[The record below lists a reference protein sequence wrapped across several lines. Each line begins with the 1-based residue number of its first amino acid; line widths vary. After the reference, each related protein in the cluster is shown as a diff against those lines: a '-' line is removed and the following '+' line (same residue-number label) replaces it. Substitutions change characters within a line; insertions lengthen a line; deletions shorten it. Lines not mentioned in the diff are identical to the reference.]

1 MPDSLQPLSQPKR
14 DTSLDVLR
22 GFALA
27 GVLLTFCAGDV
38 GSSAAHA
45 NSFLDEAVKWIKW
58 IFVENRMYTMLI
70 IIFGIGFHVQLEKA
84 KQRRVSLVPFF
95 SRRLIGL
102 LVIGFLHAVLLSTRD
117 ILMFYGFSG
126 VALLLVHRA
135 SNKVLVALMLVL
147 FLVEGPAARYVFPH
161 VWPQIAA
168 LKQPNNYIDHVQHNW
183 QFFKLYHQGY
193 VIYLEML
200 SHFLFGF
207 WIARINLLQ
216 KIKAN
221 KKLRRNLLLISLAA
235 SALLIPGYY
244 FWLWNAADSLF
255 GKITQPALQ
264 TLIGLGMRS
273 IWQVWMFVSVTLYTT
288 ILISLLNS
296 DKTKKYFTSLAAF
309 GQMALSNYLLQSF
322 ILVPYFLVFDKYDN
336 MPPFNGFIVFL
347 VVLAVQLLFSRWWMD
362 RYTMGPFEWV
372 LRSFTYWKW
381 QPIRKS
387 VPALK
392 DLQTVF
398 A

>member
-1 MPDSLQPLSQPKR
+1 
-14 DTSLDVLR
+14 
-22 GFALA
+22 
-27 GVLLTFCAGDV
+27 
-38 GSSAAHA
+38 
-45 NSFLDEAVKWIKW
+45 
-58 IFVENRMYTMLI
+58 
-70 IIFGIGFHVQLEKA
+70 
-84 KQRRVSLVPFF
+84 
-95 SRRLIGL
+95 
-102 LVIGFLHAVLLSTRD
+102 
-117 ILMFYGFSG
+117 
-126 VALLLVHRA
+126 
-135 SNKVLVALMLVL
+135 
-147 FLVEGPAARYVFPH
+147 
-161 VWPQIAA
+161 
-168 LKQPNNYIDHVQHNW
+168 
-183 QFFKLYHQGY
+183 
-193 VIYLEML
+193 ML